1 MRQDIILSAVTPP
14 DSSGRDPGERA
25 NQSLLDRLWRLLGL
39 GAAGTSRRRKV
50 ETAAF
55 TMAFVGLA
63 AKMAKADGVAVAR
76 EADAFERCF
85 HVHPS
90 ELARI
95 RRFYDLAAA
104 DVSGY
109 EIYAAKIARLL
120 ADEPAMLRAVLESLF
135 VVATADG
142 VLHER
147 EDQFLRVVARIFA
160 IPPVEVVHMRHI
172 FVLDPGNP
180 YAVLGLTPSASD
192 GELRQRYLALVREN
206 HPDALM
212 AHGLPHEFLA
222 LADRKLAAINA
233 AYEDIRR
240 TRVASAP
247 A

>member
-1 MRQDIILSAVTPP
+1 MRQDIILQAVAPPP
-14 DSSGRDPGERA
+14 DEPGHGA
-25 NQSLLDRLWRLLGL
+25 SLLDRLWRLLGL
-39 GAAGTSRRRKV
+39 GPGAGRPRRKV

-95 RRFYDLAAA
+95 RRFYELAAT

-120 ADEPAMLRAVLESLF
+120 ADEPAMLAAVLESLF
-135 VVATADG
+135 VIATADG

-147 EDQFLRVVARIFA
+147 EDRFLKDVARIFGITA
-160 IPPVEVVHMRHI
+160 AALTDMRHV
-172 FVLDPGNP
+172 FVLEPGNP
-180 YAVLGLTPSASD
+180 YQVLGLAVSASD
-192 GELRQRYLALVREN
+192 AELRQRYLSLVREN
-206 HPDALM
+206 HPDALI
-212 AHGLPHEFLA
+212 ARGLPHEFLA
-222 LADRKLAAINA
+222 LADRKLAAING
-233 AYEDIRR
+233 AYEEIRR
-240 TRVASAP
+240 ARVAGAT